1 MRNVLI
7 PTDFSIESL
16 RLAEQAL
23 EALDDQ
29 TMTITL
35 FHAFD
40 ISGFAPDM
48 LGSSRRLPYGHLL
61 TETFRLAC
69 KRLKD
74 AHPQVLQGI
83 HVRHMYGNNNSVFR
97 NFIDAYDI
105 DMIVCPDNY
114 AFNAVTA
121 QSVNPVTFFEK
132 AGVPLLSNLRRKRTV
147 VYSAAPLAETAAIL
161 IN

>member
-16 RLAEQAL
+16 RLAEQTL

-40 ISGFAPDM
+40 INGFAPDM

-61 TETFRLAC
+61 TDAFRIAC
-69 KRLKD
+69 KKLKENY
-74 AHPQVLQGI
+74 PQTLQSI
-83 HVRHMYGNNNSVFR
+83 HVRHMYGNNNAVFR
-97 NFIDAYDI
+97 NFIDAHDI
-105 DMIVCPDNY
+105 DMIVYPPNY
-114 AFNAVTA
+114 VFNAITP
-121 QSVNPVTFFEK
+121 QSINPGSLFEK
-132 AGVPLLSNLRRKRTV
+132 SGIPLISNLRRKRTV

>member
-61 TETFRLAC
+61 TDAFRIAC
-69 KRLKD
+69 KRLKENY
-74 AHPQVLQGI
+74 PQVLQGI
-83 HVRHMYGNNNSVFR
+83 HIRHMYGNNNAVFR
-97 NFIDAYDI
+97 NFIDAHDI

-114 AFNAVTA
+114 VFTTVTP
-121 QSVNPVTFFEK
+121 QSINPIYLFEK
-132 AGVPLLSNLRRKRTV
+132 SGTPLLSNLRRKRTV

>member
-16 RLAEQAL
+16 RVAEQAL
-23 EALDDQ
+23 EALNDQ

-40 ISGFAPDM
+40 INGFAPDM
-48 LGSSRRLPYGHLL
+48 LGASRRLPYAHLL
-61 TETFRLAC
+61 TDAFRNAC

-74 AHPQVLQGI
+74 AHPQILQGI
-83 HVRHMYGNNNSVFR
+83 HFRHMYGNTTAVFR
-97 NFIDAYDI
+97 NFIDAHDI
-105 DMIVCPDNY
+105 DMIVSPDNY
-114 AFNAVTA
+114 AFSPITP
-121 QSVNPVTFFEK
+121 QSVDPRSLFEK
-132 AGVPLLSNLRRKRTV
+132 AGIPLLSNLRRKRTV